1 MDYVR
6 ECLSA
11 NLKLRRAMMD
21 LSQADLAELSGLSPG
36 YIANLETGRN
46 YASSDS
52 LLRLSQALKVEHWR
66 LLVDP
71 RKDEMSYTRTELSM
85 ILDKARDYILGEL
98 PAKYTA
104 SKYSTPRQLLGD
116 DSEKI

>member
-11 NLKLRRAMMD
+11 NLKLRRAAMG
-21 LSQADLAELSGLSPG
+21 LSQEGLAELSGLSAG

-46 YASSDS
+46 YPSSDS
-52 LLRLSQALKVEHWR
+52 LLKLSQALRVEHWR

-71 RKDEMSYTRTELSM
+71 TKDETAYTRSELAM
-85 ILDKARDYILGEL
+85 IFDKAKDYILGDL
-98 PAKYTA
+98 PVRYTA
-104 SKYSTPRQLLGD
+104 PHSLLGESRKD
-116 DSEKI
+116 

>member
-11 NLKLRRAMMD
+11 NLKLRRAMMG
-21 LSQADLAELSGLSPG
+21 LSQEGLAELSGLSAG

-46 YASSDS
+46 WPSSDS
-52 LLRLSQALKVEHWR
+52 LLKLAQALKIDHSR

-71 RKDEMSYTRTELSM
+71 KKDEMAYTRTELAM
-85 ILDKARDYILGEL
+85 IFDKAKDYILGDL
-98 PAKYTA
+98 PAKYSA
-104 SKYSTPRQLLGD
+104 PRQLLSGGSKKD
-116 DSEKI
+116 

>member
-11 NLKLRRAMMD
+11 NLKLRRAMLG
-21 LSQADLAELSGLSPG
+21 LSQEGLAELSDLSPG

-46 YASSDS
+46 YPSSDS
-52 LLRLSQALKVEHWR
+52 LLKLAKALNVEHWR

-71 RKDEMSYTRTELSM
+71 RKDEIPYTKNELAM
-85 ILDKARDYILGEL
+85 LLDKARDYILGDL
-98 PAKYTA
+98 TV
-104 SKYSTPRQLLGD
+104 KYSSSPNRP
-116 DSEKI
+116 

>member
-11 NLKLRRAMMD
+11 NLKLRRAMLG
-21 LSQADLAELSGLSPG
+21 LSQEGLAELSCLSPG

-46 YASSDS
+46 YPSSDS
-52 LLRLSQALKVEHWR
+52 LLKLARALNVEHWR

-71 RKDEMSYTRTELSM
+71 RKDEVAYTRTELAM
-85 ILDKARDYILGEL
+85 IFDRAKDYILGDL
-98 PAKYTA
+98 PVR
-104 SKYSTPRQLLGD
+104 YSAPRQPSGE
-116 DSEKI
+116 SGKA